1 MQIINIKNSKKMKK
15 IIVILLLFLGYNSSA
30 QHNQPALP
38 NLYIDFQLNT
48 GVEYMS
54 KINLNSGETIFIFRS
69 LLLGD
74 APDLTDGVALQL
86 TQIEGTTP
94 VTIPLAN
101 LATYMAG
108 RPLQTTIQI
117 RQECLIQANNPV
129 YNYYFDELHR
139 DMYVVER
146 NTTTQTAKI
155 TKVFCSNDFE

>member
-101 LATYMAG
+101 LVTYMVG
-108 RPLQTTIQI
+108 RPLLNTVQI
-117 RQECLIQANNPV
+117 RQEYTALTNDTQRTA
-129 YNYYFDELHR
+129 YFNEENR
-139 DMYVVER
+139 NVFIVEKNIR
-146 NTTTQTAKI
+146 NQTAKI
-155 TKVFCSNDFE
+155 TQVYWSNVSL

>member
-1 MQIINIKNSKKMKK
+1 MKNI
-15 IIVILLLFLGYNSSA
+15 LFFLFLLIIGYDSRGQQNA
-30 QHNQPALP
+30 PFILP
-38 NLYIDFQLNT
+38 SLYIEFQQNYYGL
-48 GVEYMS
+48 EPMY
-54 KINLNSGETIFIFRS
+54 KSGSNPNRAIFTFSS
-69 LLLGD
+69 LLLGERR
-74 APDLTDGVALQL
+74 DLTEGIELEM
-86 TQIEGTTP
+86 TQIEGIIA